1 MLATNP
7 GCWTLC
13 RSWAHVHSWVGA
25 TETHRELLPS
35 QAYTARKSLSQE
47 WKLCLPHEK
56 SLRDGKTGGTAN
68 PINSALLPISIF
80 LPHSPFD
87 YLHLRAKTGDSRKIC
102 YLPQLW
108 VMKDYKNIKDSVLT
122 LLCLQT
128 SEMSLWF
135 PLYHCSPN
143 RKSSSAVRG
152 SKTEITP
159 STSIPVEGLRTFIG
173 LSLSLA
179 LRVSQIKIRIL
190 IKVLPR
196 GDH

>member
-1 MLATNP
+1 MSPCPQL
-7 GCWTLC
+7 
-13 RSWAHVHSWVGA
+13 SWGNRDSQRTAAFPSIHSKKVIKSGMKAVPPTWEILKGQKNWWHCKPYKLSTTSHLHFPPTQPLWLSA
-25 TETHRELLPS
+25 PQGQNWGQQKNLLPS
-35 QAYTARKSLSQE
+35 TAM
-47 WKLCLPHEK
+47 
-56 SLRDGKTGGTAN
+56 
-68 PINSALLPISIF
+68 
-80 LPHSPFD
+80 
-87 YLHLRAKTGDSRKIC
+87 GDER
-102 YLPQLW
+102 L
-108 VMKDYKNIKDSVLT
+108 YKNIKDSVLT

-159 STSIPVEGLRTFIG
+159 STSIPVEGLRAFIG